1 MLHNSKALASAD
13 SWRTFSNPNL
23 IFMYIQY
30 IIFILLSY
38 IYQDAEST
46 VFTPVFSI
54 SPECASALMQIE
66 ARREDV
72 DVMPLNAAVYAG
84 LRHTMRLKATHFST
98 RIEGNQLSIEDVA
111 KLIEAGV
118 REGKNRD
125 EKEVLGY
132 YAALDR
138 IDKWVDNSDAFSESQ
153 IQILH
158 GICYRNR
165 TEPTPYR
172 DGGCVIGGRDG
183 ITYMPPEAEDVPAL
197 MTDLVEW
204 IHTTLRERQLPVPV
218 IAGIAHYQFVTIHP
232 YFDGNGR
239 TGRLLTTLILHQ
251 NGYGMQGIYNLEEH
265 YVDAL
270 YAYYGAL
277 MVGPSH
283 NYYLGRAEADITEWV
298 TYFCTGMASACE
310 ALRRQIEVAQR
321 EGRADQRQL
330 LRTLSHAQRR
340 VVSLFADQ
348 ADVTSQD
355 IGNVLGVKRQRANQ
369 LCRQWCEEGF
379 LVMTDESRRSR
390 RYRLAVAYESQLT

>member
-1 MLHNSKALASAD
+1 MFKPL
-13 SWRTFSNPNL
+13 
-23 IFMYIQY
+23 
-30 IIFILLSY
+30 
-38 IYQDAEST
+38 
-46 VFTPVFSI
+46 FSI
-54 SPECASALMQIE
+54 SPACANALMTIE

-72 DVMPLNAAVYAG
+72 DIIPVSAAVYAG

-98 RIEGNQLSIEDVA
+98 RIEGNALTIEDVA
-111 KLIEAGV
+111 RLVEAGV
-118 REGKNRD
+118 KVGKNRD

-132 YAALDR
+132 YAALDQ
-138 IDKWVDNSDAFSESQ
+138 IDKWVHDGNALSECH

-158 GICYRNR
+158 GICYRNKA
-165 TEPTPYR
+165 EPTPYR

-183 ITYMPPEAEDVPAL
+183 ITYMPPEAEDVPQL
-197 MTDLVEW
+197 MTDLMDWIRTALVEQ
-204 IHTTLRERQLPVPV
+204 QLPVPV

-270 YAYYGAL
+270 DAYYDAL
-277 MVGPSH
+277 TVGPSH

-310 ALRRQIEVAQR
+310 AIRQQLEAAQR
-321 EGRADQRQL
+321 EGRADHRQF

-340 VVSLFADQ
+340 VASLFADQ
-348 ADVTSQD
+348 AEVTSQE
-355 IGNVLGVKRQRANQ
+355 IGHVLGVQRQRANQ
-369 LCRQWCEEGF
+369 LCRQWCDEGL
-379 LVMTDESRRSR
+379 LVVANTSRRSR
-390 RYRLAVAYESQLT
+390 RYRLAAQYEVYFS